1 MNKETIKKLVEN
13 YFELKIDATT
23 RKREYVE
30 ARAMYFKLT
39 RDSTRLSL
47 TSIGEEVNRHYASVL
62 HGIRQLESWIE
73 KDKMVRNNYT
83 ALKNKL
89 TSNAIRVPVP
99 NGSLA
104 ILNLKIKKNTTLK
117 KINNL
122 IKTAALT
129 GNLVEQI
136 KYELNDELVS
146 SDVVGCTAP
155 AIYDSKATI
164 VRPDGK
170 NVIMYI
176 WYDNEFGYS
185 HQVIRLSKYIAKV
198 RRFTYY

>member
-1 MNKETIKKLVEN
+1 MNKETIKQLVEN

-89 TSNAIRVPVP
+89 KAVEQDAEEMLHTDESIV
-99 NGSLA
+99 LQY
-104 ILNLKIKKNTTLK
+104 
-117 KINNL
+117 
-122 IKTAALT
+122 AALKDEVKQQRET
-129 GNLVEQI
+129 IQQLTKDYNELYQKHHKREKFYA
-136 KYELNDELVS
+136 KYGFIN
-146 SDVVGCTAP
+146 
-155 AIYDSKATI
+155 
-164 VRPDGK
+164 
-170 NVIMYI
+170 
-176 WYDNEFGYS
+176 
-185 HQVIRLSKYIAKV
+185 
-198 RRFTYY
+198 